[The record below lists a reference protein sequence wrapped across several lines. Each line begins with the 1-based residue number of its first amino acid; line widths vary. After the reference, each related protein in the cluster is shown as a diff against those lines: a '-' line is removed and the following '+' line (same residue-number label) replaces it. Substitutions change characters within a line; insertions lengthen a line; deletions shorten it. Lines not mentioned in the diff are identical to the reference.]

1 MTNLQADIT
10 AVMNQDSGAPVPTTD
25 FISLAS
31 QIAAAVVGRSE
42 IANSTT
48 TSAGVAGAP
57 TNITL
62 NNWALFPM
70 IHVSSPENTKVTG
83 HGTDGGSASSPRLG
97 FYDGVGGGTYD
108 LDHRWILTA

>member
-1 MTNLQADIT
+1 MTWTGQSFSVGQELTAAQMTNLQADIT

-48 TSAGVAGAP
+48 TSAGSIG
-57 TNITL
+57 TNSTL
-62 NNWALFPM
+62 NLN
-70 IHVSSPENTKVTG
+70 
-83 HGTDGGSASSPRLG
+83 
-97 FYDGVGGGTYD
+97 
-108 LDHRWILTA
+108 